1 MFNLDGEVVGI
12 NTAIFSPT
20 GSSVGI
26 GFAIPAN
33 LAKGV
38 VSQLREFGRTRRG
51 WLGVRIQGVSDE
63 IAESLGLD
71 RARGALVASVTASGP
86 AAEAGIQPGDIV
98 LAFNGRPVDTSARLP
113 RIVAETAVDTRVP
126 VQVWR
131 KGRQLDMQV
140 KVGELE
146 TAEQQGLLASVP
158 AEQQRTAPPVVE
170 ALGLKLSNLSAELR
184 QQFDIGQD
192 VKGVVVTEVTA
203 DSPAAGRGLRAGDVI
218 VEVGQEAVANPADV
232 QQKIRRAREQ
242 GRRSVLL
249 LVDRQGDLRFVAL
262 NIPG

>member
-1 MFNLDGEVVGI
+1 M
-12 NTAIFSPT
+12 
-20 GSSVGI
+20 
-26 GFAIPAN
+26 
-33 LAKGV
+33 
-38 VSQLREFGRTRRG
+38 
-51 WLGVRIQGVSDE
+51 
-63 IAESLGLD
+63 
-71 RARGALVASVTASGP
+71 
-86 AAEAGIQPGDIV
+86 
-98 LAFNGRPVDTSARLP
+98 
-113 RIVAETAVDTRVP
+113 P

-184 QQFDIGQD
+184 PQFDIGQD
-192 VKGVVVTEVTA
+192 IKGVVVTEVTA